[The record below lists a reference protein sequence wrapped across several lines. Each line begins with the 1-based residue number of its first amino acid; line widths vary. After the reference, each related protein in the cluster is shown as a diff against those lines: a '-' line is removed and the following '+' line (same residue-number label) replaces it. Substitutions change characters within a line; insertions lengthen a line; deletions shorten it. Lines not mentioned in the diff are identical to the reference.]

1 MSTQPSSDAPPPVDS
16 ERLIVWHRL
25 FPPTRPE
32 QDDAAAAAEWVY
44 SVSARGTGAGGTML
58 ARVGGS
64 VALAFELVDIH
75 QALEFCL
82 GLLSEADELGATHGP
97 RIALGLAMGTFY
109 PQGDWFGGS
118 SIDRAQLLAGLARH
132 GELVLDEPTRDAV
145 EMTYLFGR
153 SIGSGVSPIRG
164 FAIDRSVPR
173 RSACRAWIREL
184 KPASVPVSTATAL
197 NEIRARAA
205 QSNGSDCIVLRGS
218 GANGSGAF
226 LNELAEDLKP
236 SVMLHFA
243 GVPGGLEPLGSL
255 RLAFSRE
262 WGSGPRLEAALGAGS
277 SSLGRVARGMPVE
290 KMQLFDEL
298 STLISRLAENGR
310 PWFVF
315 DPLTSIDPT
324 TLGLVAGLSQCTPLF
339 LVVRAP
345 VGGVLPGPFAELPW
359 REFTLP
365 GLSSEDAKSTA
376 RAILGP
382 DTADDVVL
390 RVAQFGGESVL
401 GVEEAARALVCS
413 GDLVFD
419 GLCFRWRLGPRL
431 GSSAIPVDRLISER
445 LESLDETASRMLEV
459 ISVSPPGT
467 PRLLGAAI
475 AERDGLSAERRRDAT
490 KQLSQQGYLAGGSQ
504 LQPSSEVLRSVV
516 IQGMP
521 AGRLAELHRFVA
533 DAMGASSLFPGPLS
547 RATTGY
553 FLSEGG
559 NALDGA
565 IATLDA
571 ARAALNAN
579 MRHAA
584 RRLAA
589 AAVQIHPLV
598 EVRQAA
604 ADIARDAAEDEVEND
619 DGPERLAARAVTALL
634 SGHFDAVD
642 DQLDMAIA
650 EGRDLGATHRL
661 RAINALGRGDTNA
674 AFSAFEKAHAKAGD
688 DIGAQ
693 ARASLTLA
701 WVLLHDGDGESCV
714 RAGLAALAA
723 ARRMKDPRGEAAAMH
738 TLSAAMRA
746 MGRESDAA
754 AIAEAAPA

>member
-1 MSTQPSSDAPPPVDS
+1 MSTDPSSDAPPPVDS

-25 FPPTRPE
+25 LPPTRPE
-32 QDDAAAAAEWVY
+32 EDDPAAAAEWVY
-44 SVSARGTGAGGTML
+44 SVSARGAGAGGTVL
-58 ARVGGS
+58 SRIGGS

-97 RIALGLAMGTFY
+97 RIALGLASGTFF
-109 PQGDWFGGS
+109 PQADWFGGS

-153 SIGSGVSPIRG
+153 SIGSGVSSVRG
-164 FAIDRSVPR
+164 FAVDRTVPR

-184 KPASVPVSTATAL
+184 KPAPVPTSTAAAL
-197 NEIRARAA
+197 QEIRSRAA
-205 QSNGSDCIVLRGS
+205 QSSGSDCIVLRGS

-226 LNELAEDLKP
+226 LSELAEELKP

-298 STLISRLAENGR
+298 SALISRLAETGR

-315 DPLTSIDPT
+315 DPLSSIDPT

-359 REFTLP
+359 REFQLP
-365 GLSSEDAKSTA
+365 ALSAEDAQTTA

-382 DTADDVVL
+382 NTEDDVVQ
-390 RVAQFGGESVL
+390 RVARFGGESVL

-419 GLCFRWRLGPRL
+419 EGFRWRLGPRL

-445 LESLDETASRMLEV
+445 LETLDETASRMLEV

-475 AERDGLSAERRRDAT
+475 AERDGLSAELRRDAT
-490 KQLSQQGYLAGGSQ
+490 RQLSQEGYLAGGSQ
-504 LQPSSEVLRSVV
+504 LQPSSEVLRTVV
-516 IQGMP
+516 IRGMP

-533 DAMGASSLFPGPLS
+533 DAMSASSLFPGPLS

-553 FLSEGG
+553 FLAEGG

-604 ADIARDAAEDEVEND
+604 ADIARDAAEDEVDTDE
-619 DGPERLAARAVTALL
+619 PERLAARAVTSLL

-650 EGRDLGATHRL
+650 GGRDLGATHRL

-674 AFSAFEKAHAKAGD
+674 AFAAFEKAHAKAGD

-701 WVLLHDGDGESCV
+701 WVLLHDGDGESCI

-723 ARRMKDPRGEAAAMH
+723 TRRMKDPRGEAAAMH

-754 AIAEAAPA
+754 AIAEAAPV

>member
-1 MSTQPSSDAPPPVDS
+1 MSTDT

-25 FPPTRPE
+25 LPPTRPE
-32 QDDAAAAAEWVY
+32 QDDPVVAAEWVKA
-44 SVSARGTGAGGTML
+44 VSARGTGAGGQVL

-64 VALAFELVDIH
+64 VALAFELVDVH

-82 GLLSEADELGATHGP
+82 GLLSEADELGGTHGP
-97 RIALGLAMGTFY
+97 RIALGLASGTLS
-109 PQGDWFGGS
+109 PQDGWFGGS
-118 SIDRAQLLAGLARH
+118 TIDRAQLLAARARR

-153 SIGSGVSPIRG
+153 TIGSGVSSVRG
-164 FAIDRSVPR
+164 FAVDRSVPR
-173 RSACRAWIREL
+173 RAACRAWIRDL
-184 KPASVPVSTATAL
+184 KAAPVPSSTADAL
-197 NEIRARAA
+197 REIRNRAA
-205 QSNGSDCIVLRGS
+205 ESRGSDCIVLRGS
-218 GANGSGAF
+218 GTNGGAAF
-226 LNELAEDLKP
+226 LEGLAEELQP

-255 RLAFSRE
+255 RLALSRE
-262 WGSGPRLEAALGAGS
+262 WGSGPRLEAALGPGS
-277 SSLGRVARGMPVE
+277 SALGRVARGMPVE
-290 KMQLFDEL
+290 KMVLFDEL
-298 STLISRLAENGR
+298 AALIGRLAENGR

-315 DPLTSIDPT
+315 DPLSSIDPT
-324 TLGLVAGLSQCTPLF
+324 TLGLIAGLSACTSLF

-345 VGGVLPGPFAELPW
+345 TEAVLPGPFADLPW
-359 REFTLP
+359 RQFHLP
-365 GLSSEDAKSTA
+365 ALSRDDALETA
-376 RAILGP
+376 RVVLGP
-382 DTADDVVL
+382 STEDDVVR

-419 GLCFRWRLGPRL
+419 GLRFRWRIGPRP
-431 GSSAIPVDRLISER
+431 GSSAIPVDRLITER
-445 LESLDETASRMLEV
+445 LETLDDTATRMLEA
-459 ISVSPPGT
+459 ICVSPPGT

-490 KQLSQQGYLAGGSQ
+490 RQLTQEGYLAGGSQ
-504 LQPSSEVLRSVV
+504 LQPSSEVLRAVV
-516 IQGMP
+516 IRGMP

-547 RATTGY
+547 RATTGF
-553 FLSEGG
+553 FLAQGG

-565 IATLDA
+565 VATLDA
-571 ARAALNAN
+571 ARAALDAN

-604 ADIARDAAEDEVEND
+604 ADIAKDAAEDEVAAEV
-619 DGPERLAARAVTALL
+619 PERLAARAVTALL

-642 DQLDMAIA
+642 DHLDMAVA
-650 EGRDLGATHRL
+650 EGRDLGAAHRL
-661 RAINALGRGDTNA
+661 RAIAALGRGDTNA
-674 AFSAFEKAHAKAGD
+674 AFAAFEKAHAKAGD

-701 WVLLHDGDGESCV
+701 WVLLHDGDGESCI

-746 MGRESDAA
+746 MGRESDAV

>member
-1 MSTQPSSDAPPPVDS
+1 MNTVAGSSAPPPDS

-25 FPPTRPE
+25 LLPTRPE
-32 QDDAAAAAEWVY
+32 QDDPAAAADW
-44 SVSARGTGAGGTML
+44 VSAVSVRGSGAGGL
-58 ARVGGS
+58 VLSRVGGS
-64 VALAFELVDIH
+64 VALAFELVDVH

-82 GLLSEADELGATHGP
+82 GLLSEADELGGTHGP
-97 RIALGLAMGTFY
+97 RIALGLATGTFF

-118 SIDRAQLLAGLARH
+118 SIDRAQLLASRARH

-153 SIGSGVSPIRG
+153 SIGSGVSSIRG

-184 KPASVPVSTATAL
+184 QRAPVPASTAAAL
-197 NEIRARAA
+197 YEIRSRAA
-205 QSNGSDCIVLRGS
+205 KPNGSDCIILRGS

-226 LNELAEDLKP
+226 LDDLAEELKP

-255 RLAFSRE
+255 RLALSRE

-298 STLISRLAENGR
+298 SMLIGRLAETGR

-315 DPLTSIDPT
+315 DPLSSIDPT

-345 VGGVLPGPFAELPW
+345 AGGVLPGPFAELPW
-359 REFTLP
+359 REFHLP
-365 GLSSEDAKSTA
+365 VLSHDDARTTA
-376 RAILGP
+376 RVILGAGT
-382 DTADDVVL
+382 DDDVVE

-419 GLCFRWRLGPRL
+419 GLCFRWRRDPRP
-431 GSSAIPVDRLISER
+431 GTTAIPVVRLISER
-445 LESLDETASRMLEV
+445 LETLDETASRMLEV
-459 ISVSPPGT
+459 ICVSPPGT

-475 AERDGLSAERRRDAT
+475 AERDGLSAERRGDAT
-490 KQLSQQGYLAGGSQ
+490 QQLSQEGYLAAGSQ
-504 LQPSSEVLRSVV
+504 LQPYSEVLRSVV
-516 IQGMP
+516 LRGMP

-533 DAMGASSLFPGPLS
+533 DAMSASSLFPGPLS

-553 FLSEGG
+553 FLAEGG
-559 NALDGA
+559 NALEGA

-604 ADIARDAAEDEVEND
+604 ADIARDAAEDEVTGDEV
-619 DGPERLAARAVTALL
+619 PERLAARAVTSLL

-688 DIGAQ
+688 NIGAQ

-754 AIAEAAPA
+754 AIAEAAPV